1 MAKGRNEQ
9 QKIINHYCAVNM
21 ITDKAEAAKPEHQ
34 KVINGAL
41 MDVWSY
47 QGLFKGETEELKA
60 KRLALSSPKEGSVTE
75 LAQYFKGLPGT
86 PYEFATPSW
95 FVIFTQYNQMN
106 ELKGDSASSV
116 ETTSE
121 SRHVDSSDRGTQ
133 RRTELPDN
141 SSDKNNSTE
150 GEKEM
155 AESVS
160 SNATMD
166 QLMAVEQRANEGY
179 AEVAAKTDSTG
190 VETKPVQ
197 SSAAMKAASEAAMAH
212 LEKEKAE
219 RMAFS
224 KGATVVKIVW
234 PKQPTVKILVDGE
247 AAQGTIANPDA
258 VYKTFEE
265 KFDPAKGE
273 DGVITFK
280 GAKPGMENQQR
291 AMELYNAIQ
300 AARNE
305 PNKKFDAYV
314 TKNLGT
320 PKGAIIALPNGT
332 EEPYTRKS
340 ITQLLLDKSAGFIKA
355 ANPNIEIRV
364 AKAQQKR
371 QKPTGAKTVGNVRE
385 EKKKSSDVFRGVLT
399 LQFVGVKEAYE
410 KIAVFHREMTSDKEN
425 GKGIK
430 SNLSAS
436 YVRAAKTSSGD
447 PQYGT
452 WRIPLVT
459 EQYKLTVKDAK
470 LQQVFG
476 DGTTFGQKAT
486 PTDVNDEKAMAELFT
501 ELSGIQAQLA
511 INNVGGE
518 GSLMDKIR
526 EDISASAEKELQSQS
541 EAIMEDAA
549 EL

>member
-9 QKIINHYCAVNM
+9 QKIINQYCAVNM
-21 ITDKAEAAKPEHQ
+21 ITDKSEVNKSEHQ
-34 KVINGAL
+34 KIINGAL

-47 QGLFKGETEELKA
+47 QGLFKGETEETKA

-75 LAQYFKGLPGT
+75 LAQHFKGLPGT
-86 PYEFATPSW
+86 AYEFATPSW
-95 FVIFTQYNQMN
+95 FVIFTQFNQMN
-106 ELKGDSASSV
+106 ESKEGSASSV

-121 SRHVDSSDRGTQ
+121 SLHVDSSDRGTQ
-133 RRTELPDN
+133 RITESSVD

-155 AESVS
+155 AENS
-160 SNATMD
+160 ATIQ
-166 QLMAVEQRANEGY
+166 QLMEAEERANAGY
-179 AEVAAKTDSTG
+179 AEVAAKTEGTG

-212 LEKEKAE
+212 LEKERAE
-219 RMAFS
+219 RLAFS
-224 KGATVVKIVW
+224 KSAVVKKIVW
-234 PKQPTVKILVDGE
+234 AKQPAEKILVEGE
-247 AAQGTIANPDA
+247 KAQGTIANPDA

-265 KFDPAKGE
+265 KFDPAKGDNGE
-273 DGVITFK
+273 ITFK

-291 AMELYNAIQ
+291 AMDLYNAIQ
-300 AARNE
+300 AAKAD
-305 PNKKFDAYV
+305 PNKKFEAYV

-320 PKGAIIALPNGT
+320 PKGAIISLPNGT
-332 EEPYTRKS
+332 EEVYSRKS
-340 ITQLLLDKSAGFIKA
+340 ITQLLLDKSAGFVKA
-355 ANPNIEIRV
+355 SDPNIEIRV
-364 AKAQQKR
+364 SKAQPKR

-385 EKKKSSDVFRGVLT
+385 EKKSNDVFRGVLT
-399 LQFVGVKEAYE
+399 LQFVNVKEAYE
-410 KIAVFHREMTSDKEN
+410 TMAVFHREMTGETEN

-430 SNLSAS
+430 SKLSAS
-436 YVRAAKTSSGD
+436 YTRAAKTTSGD

-459 EQYKLTVKDAK
+459 QQYKLTVKDSK

-476 DGTTFGQKAT
+476 DGTTVGQRAT
-486 PTDVNDEKAMAELFT
+486 PTDVNDEKAMADLFT

-526 EDISASAEKELQSQS
+526 EDISASAEKELKAQS
-541 EAIMEDAA
+541 EAVAEDAA